1 MLPILI
7 SFVGI
12 RGGGLRGANL
22 GMGRTMKKFVL
33 GGLIAVFAAGSAVA
47 ADMPLKAPPA
57 PVTTPTWTGTYI
69 GINGGYA
76 WGPVEPEE

>member
-1 MLPILI
+1 
-7 SFVGI
+7 
-12 RGGGLRGANL
+12 
-22 GMGRTMKKFVL
+22 MKKFVL